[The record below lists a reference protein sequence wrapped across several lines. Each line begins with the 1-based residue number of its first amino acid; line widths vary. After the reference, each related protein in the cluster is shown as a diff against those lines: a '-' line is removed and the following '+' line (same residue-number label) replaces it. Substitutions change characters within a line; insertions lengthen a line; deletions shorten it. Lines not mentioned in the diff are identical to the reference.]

1 MALPTSLGQRALQ
14 SLNRPSALQF
24 IGTPQMGA
32 PATQPVP
39 QNIMGLRQKVLEQ
52 QMRPQMTPAQ
62 QFAQMTA
69 GLPAMERTPAPDR
82 PKGLGGLLSGMIPE
96 AGTPEMAGIG
106 AAGQKLL
113 ELSGYRQVPITTAE
127 ALGQAAGAFT
137 QARGAAL
144 QQQKE
149 EQAAQAAA
157 ERQAMLDARQAR
169 LDAMAAEKQAMDIA
183 NIKSQIKQREKPD
196 APKEPQLQEV
206 FDPETGRPV
215 KGYFNEANR
224 FIRVG
229 GLKAVDTK
237 AQKKTGFVGVYTQ
250 DGKFVKNVREG
261 SDEADRLAEQG
272 FKIIESTQLTGT
284 KKDLGLTTSVRGKIQ
299 TDIKDLEQAKAG
311 LQGIKETFRPEMQTF
326 LVRGEAGWKSLL
338 EKGGVGLS
346 DADEKLIA
354 DVALYKQNAWDA
366 ANRYIKYLTGAQM
379 SEAEAKRILKSFPDP
394 RLGFFEG
401 DSPSQFKAK
410 LDDAL
415 ESVENS
421 LARNYYFLNKGF
433 DIEYVPDADP
443 EKGENNV
450 VYIDDRGRK
459 IDIDDIPY
467 LKDLELRR
475 ISEKYESPEYDNL
488 SQQEKLD
495 RIIQERDALFSSK
508 VA

>member
-113 ELSGYRQVPITTAE
+113 ELSGYREVPITTAE

-157 ERQAMLDARQAR
+157 ERQAR
-169 LDAMAAEKQAMDIA
+169 LDAMAAEKQAA
-183 NIKSQIKQREKPD
+183 ELENIRSQIKTREAPKKPD
-196 APKEPQLQEV
+196 VVEV

-215 KGYFNEANR
+215 KGYFNEVNR
-224 FIRVG
+224 FIKVG
-229 GLKAVDTK
+229 GVQAADAKTG
-237 AQKKTGFVGVYTQ
+237 KKTGFVGVYTQ
-250 DGKFVKNVREG
+250 DGEFLKNVREG

-272 FKIIESTQLTGT
+272 YRIVESTTLAGGKEEIGMSTKTKGT
-284 KKDLGLTTSVRGKIQ
+284 IEL
-299 TDIKDLEQAKAG
+299 DIVDLEQAKSG
-311 LQGIKETFRPEMQTF
+311 LESIKANFRPEMQTF
-326 LVRGEAGWKSLL
+326 GVRTEAAIKALL
-338 EKGGVGLS
+338 EKSGVELNRE
-346 DADEKLIA
+346 DKKLVE
-354 DVALYKQNAWDA
+354 DVAAYKLSAWTA
-366 ANRYIKYLTGAQM
+366 ANNYIKYLTGAQM
-379 SEAEAKRILKSFPDP
+379 SEAEAQRILKSFPDP
-394 RLGFFEG
+394 RIGLAKG
-401 DSPSQFKAK
+401 DSPSEYQRK
-410 LDDAL
+410 LNDAL
-415 ESVENS
+415 EQVENT
-421 LARNYYFLNKGF
+421 LARSYYFLNKDF
-433 DIEYVPDADP
+433 TVQFVPDADL
-443 EKGENNV
+443 EKGEDNV
-450 VYIDDRGRK
+450 VFISDTGRK
-459 IDIDDIPY
+459 VNISDIPY
-467 LKDLELRR
+467 LKDMELRR
-475 ISEKYESPEYDNL
+475 ISEKYESPEYDSL
-488 SQQEKLD
+488 SQEEKLE
-495 RIIQERDALFSSK
+495 RIIQERDALFSAK
-508 VA
+508 MV